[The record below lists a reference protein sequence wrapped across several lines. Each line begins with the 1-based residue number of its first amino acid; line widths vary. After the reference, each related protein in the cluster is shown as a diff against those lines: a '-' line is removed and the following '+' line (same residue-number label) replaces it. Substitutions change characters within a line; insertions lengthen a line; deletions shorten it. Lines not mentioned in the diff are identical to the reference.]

1 MSGSPL
7 VLLFVPGHRERMVE
21 KAREIDVDAV
31 VFDLEDSVPPG
42 RKEEARSRVREALAA
57 WSDGGPR
64 PYVRVNPPRAGLAG
78 NDAEVLEAHPEAGV
92 VVPKVDRSLEV
103 EMLGD
108 VMSLGRREVIVTVE
122 TPRVFFHLEEL
133 ADHRLVDG
141 FCLGGE
147 DLAFS
152 MGMNRT
158 TEAGEFDVPRFAIV
172 AAARA
177 AGIHAYDSI
186 CPEFRDLDIVRAD
199 ARRGAAAGMDGKFA
213 IHPAQI
219 PVIRDVFRP
228 SDDELQR
235 AGEIVS
241 AYDEAVAR
249 GEGAVAVE
257 GQMIDPPVAERFR
270 ATVNR
275 WGFPEDE
282 S

>member
-1 MSGSPL
+1 MSSPPL

-21 KAREIDVDAV
+21 KAREIEVDAV
-31 VFDLEDSVPPG
+31 VFDLEDSVPPD
-42 RKEEARSRVREALAA
+42 RKEEARSRVREALAGWNDA
-57 WSDGGPR
+57 GPR
-64 PYVRVNPPRAGLAG
+64 PYVRVNPPRAGLAED
-78 NDAEVLEAHPEAGV
+78 DAKVLEAHPEAGV
-92 VVPKVDRSLEV
+92 VVPKVDRAIEV
-103 EMLGD
+103 EVLGEP
-108 VMSLGRREVIVTVE
+108 MALPRREVIVTVE

-141 FCLGGE
+141 LCLGGE
-147 DLAFS
+147 DLAFA
-152 MGMNRT
+152 MGLNRT
-158 TEAGEFDVPRFAIV
+158 TEASEFDVPRFMIV

-213 IHPAQI
+213 IHPAQASA
-219 PVIRDVFRP
+219 IRDVFRP
-228 SDDELQR
+228 PDEELRR
-235 AGEIVS
+235 AHEIVS

-249 GEGAVAVE
+249 GEGAVAFD

-270 ATVNR
+270 AIVNR
-275 WGFPEDE
+275 WDLREGG